1 MPHLWSNPSVLA
13 FAGERD
19 PISAI
24 EEAARSVVLRARESG
39 WKGPPFNPVD
49 LAPLFRAK
57 LRPNSSLLDAR
68 VIVENNETIIEY
80 NPHQA
85 RERVRFSIAHELAHL
100 LFPDYHVETRNRSH
114 AERGYGWQLE
124 MLCNIAASEFVLPI
138 GSLPAAL
145 GSMSLEELMVERR
158 AFDVSAEAFLIRVAK
173 VSDKPITMFVA
184 SSLTDEKQSR
194 RYTVEY
200 SLSSPT
206 SEQLNLRGK
215 RIPSDSMVQHCTA
228 IGFTQYEV
236 SSWATGKEEHVEFV
250 GIPGF
255 PGERFP
261 RVAGLIRHG
270 ESEANRSPI
279 KYRHGSI
286 LDISYPG
293 RRIVCQ
299 LVNDKAIRW
308 GGGIAR
314 RMAERYPEAEEH
326 YASKMMIIPQSARLG
341 SVIYSPLEHD
351 LTLASV
357 VGQAGFGP
365 SLFPRVR
372 YEALER
378 GLRDVS
384 EFAIANAASV
394 HLPKLGTGAAGG
406 DWGIVEEIIDNE
418 LVRKGLDVV
427 VYDLPPKRKQLE
439 LF

>member
-1 MPHLWSNPSVLA
+1 
-13 FAGERD
+13 
-19 PISAI
+19 
-24 EEAARSVVLRARESG
+24 
-39 WKGPPFNPVD
+39 
-49 LAPLFRAK
+49 
-57 LRPNSSLLDAR
+57 
-68 VIVENNETIIEY
+68 
-80 NPHQA
+80 
-85 RERVRFSIAHELAHL
+85 
-100 LFPDYHVETRNRSH
+100 
-114 AERGYGWQLE
+114 
-124 MLCNIAASEFVLPI
+124 
-138 GSLPAAL
+138 
-145 GSMSLEELMVERR
+145 
-158 AFDVSAEAFLIRVAK
+158 
-173 VSDKPITMFVA
+173 
-184 SSLTDEKQSR
+184 
-194 RYTVEY
+194 
-200 SLSSPT
+200 
-206 SEQLNLRGK
+206 
-215 RIPSDSMVQHCTA
+215 MVQHCTA

-236 SSWATGKEEHVEFV
+236 SSWATGKEEPVEFV

-270 ESEANRSPI
+270 ASEANRSPI

-341 SVIYSPLEHD
+341 SVIYSPLERD